1 MDANALLT
9 FATNGSNKTSNS
21 NDSEAPARSSSF
33 LSNLDFFT
41 SKANSAAQETQP
53 LILASPR
60 RSSLSINTNHSE
72 SAGIPSNNGSRQS
85 SADER
90 KQLSNLVS
98 HELSRLNDI
107 GVPVVRTNST
117 ANILHRSSS
126 NQNFQQTQS
135 NSSNNIIQREIEAI
149 RAREAELRQMG
160 RIQNTSDAHSDPKKY
175 QEHVSTLPKSQSV
188 NTISTG
194 KIRRDSDRSAS
205 QITPTSSTLI
215 RSKPPT
221 PSPSTSSIR
230 GKFPSPSPTA
240 PIVGSSLKSVD
251 YSTITGADRLEMEK
265 REAREREQELR
276 RQRHSMIGTG
286 ILSVNNNNHANN
298 NATNGDSGHVSPDDQ
313 DDDQERYFDKLE
325 RFKRTET
332 EKAQAPLIRPTKKS
346 NLSQK
351 WEQMIANKSGANGV
365 GDDN

>member
-1 MDANALLT
+1 MRPIQQYGTSARRNNTDVIIRSAADSAMTSPVASLNLFNSESLIAREIRETKEKEEELKRQRKKCGLAMDANALLT

-41 SKANSAAQETQP
+41 SKANSTAQETQP

-221 PSPSTSSIR
+221 PSPCN
-230 GKFPSPSPTA
+230 
-240 PIVGSSLKSVD
+240 D
-251 YSTITGADRLEMEK
+251 
-265 REAREREQELR
+265 
-276 RQRHSMIGTG
+276 
-286 ILSVNNNNHANN
+286 
-298 NATNGDSGHVSPDDQ
+298 
-313 DDDQERYFDKLE
+313 
-325 RFKRTET
+325 
-332 EKAQAPLIRPTKKS
+332 
-346 NLSQK
+346 
-351 WEQMIANKSGANGV
+351 
-365 GDDN
+365 